1 MTIFVIRRLI
11 RIYTPFICALVSL
24 IHGVL
29 FFREELTAGFI
40 YNASF
45 SSGFSIIVI
54 GYFWA
59 TSKQMCIWWH
69 LNLLCLALISV
80 SSALDYYKI
89 LPIGKYFYFTT
100 LLSTFGLIFFLLYR
114 NTVGITKFLRIN

>member
-29 FFREELTAGFI
+29 FFREELTEGFI

-54 GYFWA
+54 AYFWA

-69 LNLLCLALISV
+69 LNLLCLVLISI
-80 SSALDYYKI
+80 SSALDFYKI
-89 LPIGKYFYFTT
+89 LPIGSYFYFTT

-114 NTVGITKFLRIN
+114 NTVGITKILRIN